1 MASTSGNQVQ
11 MTPTSGSPLVQMTS
25 TSGNQVQS
33 VQGGMKGTEEYIDF
47 LCSLHDV
54 PNKTTPAQSSPDN
67 LHKLK
72 VALTTWKEERQRY
85 KGEQESRKAEIRE
98 SKTEIYQMIG
108 FYSVLQ
114 GVLFQGVSSMAKLES
129 GWKIFIFSATL
140 SVLASAATIGVVDL
154 KLRDLK
160 QSTMQFSDAQKMVQ
174 GFQTL
179 LDGLESSGDKF
190 DWTNVKPNPA
200 YLTALTVLKEK
211 GEHRHMIF
219 ATVVILLLLA
229 FSVVFPLSFYEI
241 LCGF

>member
-174 GFQTL
+174 VCVRYPFKIRFYNCLQRV
-179 LDGLESSGDKF
+179 SF
-190 DWTNVKPNPA
+190 C
-200 YLTALTVLKEK
+200 
-211 GEHRHMIF
+211 
-219 ATVVILLLLA
+219 VILL
-229 FSVVFPLSFYEI
+229 FVFVESKLSPTYKHREVMKPCARYLSMADKLVCFTETD
-241 LCGF
+241 FAN